1 MYDHIKS
8 LKRVGGTD
16 IPVGD
21 SIESEDARKA
31 RAAALAADK
40 PVATVRVT
48 DTEAVKE
55 AIKVHVTGGAG
66 GARIA
71 GFGPTSTSSTS
82 GVHSHPDAFHRRKGV
97 VNTMG
102 GARDVSRADSA
113 AKLPPKG
120 PGGAMPGARVAGLSS
135 LDPHAEEGKAKR
147 AAAEAKMRSH
157 SSGPAAG
164 GLGGGGGGGGAN
176 ISGFSK
182 NMGVTRIAGPAKRTG
197 GGGGATVAAAL
208 AAAGKGPAPGASES
222 HAPAATHR
230 PLTLGS
236 LGGHGRVGG
245 SGVAGGASG
254 GSTAASG
261 SGLPPRSG
269 SAATTRSDPGSG
281 SGSASAGGAA
291 AAAAEHDG
299 GAAAGGAGAPAGSDA
314 ARRAAFFR
322 KQMADKAA
330 ATAAAVEMLKGPDA

>member
-31 RAAALAADK
+31 RAAALASDK
-40 PVATVRVT
+40 AVATVKVT

-55 AIKVHVTGGAG
+55 AIKVHVMGGAG

-102 GARDVSRADSA
+102 GAKDVSRADA
-113 AKLPPKG
+113 APKLPPKG

-135 LDPHAEEGKAKR
+135 LDPHAVEGKAKR

-157 SSGPAAG
+157 SSGPG
-164 GLGGGGGGGGAN
+164 DLGGGSGGGSGSGGAN
-176 ISGFSK
+176 IAGFSK
-182 NMGVTRIAGPAKRTG
+182 NMGVARIAGPAKRTG
-197 GGGGATVAAAL
+197 GGGGATVSAAL
-208 AAAGKGPAPGASES
+208 AAAGKGPAPEA
-222 HAPAATHR
+222 HVATHR
-230 PLTLGS
+230 PLGS

-245 SGVAGGASG
+245 PAGS
-254 GSTAASG
+254 AAA
-261 SGLPPRSG
+261 GLPPRTG

-281 SGSASAGGAA
+281 SGSGAAEDHDGAGGSGR
-291 AAAAEHDG
+291 G
-299 GAAAGGAGAPAGSDA
+299 GAAGGAGGGAGVAAGPDA

-330 ATAAAVEMLKGPDA
+330 ATAAAVEMLKGADA